1 MKTITN
7 MADFLQKD
15 EVRSE
20 SPEKVQAV
28 ASGIIKAAGSLIG
41 SATFNTSAPASKDKV
56 KVSRFFSS

>member
-1 MKTITN
+1 